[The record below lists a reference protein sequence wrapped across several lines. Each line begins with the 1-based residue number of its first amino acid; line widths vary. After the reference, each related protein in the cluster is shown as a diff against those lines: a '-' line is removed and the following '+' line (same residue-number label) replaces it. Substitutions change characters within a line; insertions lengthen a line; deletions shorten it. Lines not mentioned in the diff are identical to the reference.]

1 MAKSFID
8 DLITQAAKNAKA
20 KGDFQQ
26 FLRSRIDSQGLHLI
40 EVTEDDIYKIL
51 VFNYVAIRKSKAV
64 DKEEKRLGADSKRST
79 AAENVVNAGNKSAV
93 KLRAEARTLASEIYR
108 DFVPTYNS
116 KIREKAYKAVKRSQK
131 IRILQPRNQ
140 AEKTKETII
149 ELLEGKSKKTLFR
162 FIFAD
167 TNKGKEARKAFS
179 RRTQFLHQG
188 RTVGTELI
196 NDLSKIKLTGN
207 DKAKEAAF
215 QVLLN
220 VVKKIEF
227 SWDLDDD
234 LDVRK
239 ISVKGSIGQVFDNE
253 PGADSNDWSAIR
265 KKLEKLIAEDLS
277 KRGLS
282 FASGE
287 SSQPFDERLIN
298 NFLNKEVIDPLV
310 KKGAKGT
317 RLKTE
322 TPRNRKSNVK
332 NPKKPKDPK
341 AGSLAVG
348 GRKKLSSKTATVE
361 KRPSGL
367 DLLQLVGLL
376 NQKLPDAIVNNMG
389 SPALNYQTGR
399 FANSVRVTDITKTPR
414 GFPSIGYTYQTSP
427 YQTFEPGYAQGSAE
441 RDPRRLIDRSIR
453 EVAIEFA
460 LGRFYTRRV

>member
-8 DLITQAAKNAKA
+8 NLIAQAAKNARA

-40 EVTEDDIYKIL
+40 EITENDIYKIL

-64 DKEEKRLGADSKRST
+64 AREQKRLGADSKKST
-79 AAENVVNAGNKSAV
+79 AAENVVNAGNKSAE
-93 KLRAEARTLASEIYR
+93 KLRAEAKTLASKIYK
-108 DFVPTYNS
+108 DFVTTYNS
-116 KIREKAYKAVKRSQK
+116 KVKEKAYKAVKRSQK

-140 AEKTKETII
+140 ADKAKETII
-149 ELLEGKSKKTLFR
+149 ELLEGKSKNTLFK
-162 FIFAD
+162 FIFSG
-167 TNKGKEARKAFS
+167 TNKGKKDREAFS
-179 RRTQFLHQG
+179 RRTQFLHEG

-207 DKAKEAAF
+207 DKAKQAAF

-220 VVKKIEF
+220 VAKKIEF
-227 SWDLDDD
+227 NWDLDDG
-234 LDVRK
+234 LDARK
-239 ISVKGSIGQVFDNE
+239 ISIKGSIGQVFDNE

-265 KKLEKLIAEDLS
+265 KKLEELIVKDLS
-277 KRGLS
+277 TRGLQ

-287 SSQPFDERLIN
+287 SSQPFDERLVKN
-298 NFLNKEVIDPLV
+298 LANKELVEPLI

-317 RLKTE
+317 KFKTD
-322 TPRNRKSNVK
+322 RVK
-332 NPKKPKDPK
+332 NKKSKLKKEK
-341 AGSLAVG
+341 ASKVSPGSLAVG
-348 GRKKLSSKTATVE
+348 GRKKLSSKTAQVE

-389 SPALNYQTGR
+389 SPALNYRTGR

>member
-8 DLITQAAKNAKA
+8 DLIAQAAKNAQA
-20 KGDFQQ
+20 SGDFQQ
-26 FLRSRIDSQGLHLI
+26 FLRRRVDTQGLHLI
-40 EVTEDDIYKIL
+40 EITENDIYRIL

-64 DKEEKRLGADSKRST
+64 QREQKRLGPDSLKET
-79 AAENVVNAGNKSAV
+79 AAENVVNAGKKSAV
-93 KLRAEARTLASEIYR
+93 RLRGEAKTLASEIYN
-108 DFVPTYNS
+108 DFVSTYNS
-116 KIREKAYKAVKRSQK
+116 KVKAKAYKAIKRSQK

-140 AEKTKETII
+140 ADKVKEVII
-149 ELLEGKSKKTLFR
+149 DLLEGKAKKTLFR

-167 TNKGKEARKAFS
+167 TNSGKQNKKDFS
-179 RRTQFLHQG
+179 RRTQFLHEG

-196 NDLSKIKLTGN
+196 NDLSKIKLSGN

-220 VVKKIEF
+220 VAKKINY

-234 LDVRK
+234 IDKRK
-239 ISVKGSIGQVFDNE
+239 IAVKGKIGQIFDNE
-253 PGADSNDWSAIR
+253 PGSDSNDWKQIK

-277 KRGLS
+277 TRGLS

-287 SSQPFDERLIN
+287 SSQPFDERLAN
-298 NFLNKEVIDPLV
+298 NLLNKQLIDPLV

-317 RLKTE
+317 KLKVE
-322 TPRNRKSNVK
+322 TPKKRKSNI
-332 NPKKPKDPK
+332 KKPRKTTHPK
-341 AGSLAVG
+341 AGNLAVG
-348 GRKKLSSKTATVE
+348 QRKALSSKTATVE

-399 FANSVRVTDITKTPR
+399 FANSVRVTDIIKTPR

-453 EVAIEFA
+453 EVAVEFA